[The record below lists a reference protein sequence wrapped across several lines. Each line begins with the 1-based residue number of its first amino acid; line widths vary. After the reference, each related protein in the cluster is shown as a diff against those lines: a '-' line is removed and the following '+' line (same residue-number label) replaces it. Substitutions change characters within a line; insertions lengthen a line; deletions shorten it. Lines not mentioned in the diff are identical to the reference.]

1 VNFTKFKDSG
11 FFKMGCDRYNVTNG
25 LYERGAACKF
35 DTSDITSPRS
45 SAAFESQIFG
55 MGIHNVV
62 SPEHE
67 KTYVN
72 VRLPPMAH
80 LKRVLEVRHDEFLS
94 EDIRAEIIRQW
105 SEVNTLLDIVK
116 PSKDT
121 IVESIMAVQRPG
133 AYIPNHN
140 HTNVVTT
147 LTFCYCF
154 GDSLTN
160 DIDAIRVAPYE
171 LPNNHITYNYP
182 NVDKFYLIMD
192 TNNYH
197 DSSSSKWRFFWIN
210 DFFEPITVPKFNGWH
225 FLEFNKS

>member
-1 VNFTKFKDSG
+1 VDFIKFKDSG

-25 LYERGAACKF
+25 NYERGAACKF
-35 DTSDITSPRS
+35 DTSDILSPRS
-45 SAAFESQIFG
+45 TDAFESSIYG

-80 LKRVLEVRHDEFLS
+80 LKRLLEVRHDDFLS
-94 EDIRAEIIRQW
+94 DDIRQEIIRQW
-105 SEVNTLLDIVK
+105 TEVTNLLDMVK
-116 PSKDT
+116 PSKST
-121 IVESIMAVQRPG
+121 VVESIMAVQRPG
-133 AYIPNHN
+133 AYIPNHS

-154 GDSLTN
+154 GNSLTN
-160 DIDAIRVAPYE
+160 DIDAIRVAPYDE
-171 LPNNHITYNYP
+171 PNNPITYDYP
-182 NVDKFYLIMD
+182 DTNKFYLTMN
-192 TNNYH
+192 TKNYH

-210 DFFEPITVPKFNGWH
+210 DFFEPINVPKFDGWNY
-225 FLEFNKS
+225 LEFK